1 MWHRGFVHFGRSV
14 FQKAIFVGVC
24 KSAKNGVFGMRGQS
38 PVGGGVN
45 ERETGPGCGDSP
57 PWVLGT
63 VPRGVG
69 YEGAVEAAA
78 RRLGGYFLGSG
89 AVPLFLP
96 LLGNFGMN
104 GLLVSS

>member
-1 MWHRGFVHFGRSV
+1 
-14 FQKAIFVGVC
+14 
-24 KSAKNGVFGMRGQS
+24 MRGQP
-38 PVGGGVN
+38 PVGAWGQALVGVDVN
-45 ERETGPGCGDSP
+45 ELETGSGHGDSP

-63 VPRGVG
+63 VPRGVS
-69 YEGAVEAAA
+69 YEGVVEAAA
-78 RRLGGYFLGSG
+78 RRTGGYFLGSG